1 MRQKTEPFA
10 LPTELQARMKLTF
23 HILLYFFE
31 KSIPKNK
38 KSSAFSIFR
47 PEQFK
52 RKEAV

>member
-1 MRQKTEPFA
+1 
-10 LPTELQARMKLTF
+10 MKITF

-31 KSIPKNK
+31 KSIPKSK
-38 KSSAFSIFR
+38 KSSTFLIFR